1 MLVWAI
7 AAVAAGLGLN
17 FLLKKEERSKD
28 KMMKYHV
35 LGVLVLSYGLS
46 VLWFYLFKDA
56 GHMALTSRLVFLV
69 LGGVN
74 AWVVWKRPWSKRHTW
89 DAEEDSV
96 WPEALFSLL
105 AGLVMAVAYVTAP
118 QSVELVSYATDLS
131 AIYWDAPLVFLLPF
145 WAVKVL
151 DLAGQIPFPHTPHPL
166 VFSIEEIS
174 TEEWQWVQLQQ
185 CTFDLYPSLEKEGQP
200 FARRSQPWVEVPASR
215 TLEEVFKL
223 MVQERRKRND
233 LSTLQDFGDEYA
245 GKPEF
250 CWIFWLQAPWYY
262 VPGWFEKRRY
272 VDPSST
278 IQKLNMAERDKIRA
292 MRLPSYVPTFEPPK
306 NTAVSTP
313 ADPNATVIIKR

>member
-1 MLVWAI
+1 MLAWAI
-7 AAVAAGLGLN
+7 VAVAAGLGLN
-17 FLLKKEERSKD
+17 FLLKKEGRTKD
-28 KMMKYHV
+28 KMLKYHV

-56 GHMALTSRLVFLV
+56 GHLAVTSRLIQ
-69 LGGVN
+69 LGLGAAN
-74 AWVVWKRPWSKRHTW
+74 AWVLWKRPWSKRHTW
-89 DAEEDSV
+89 DSEEDSV
-96 WPEALFSLL
+96 WPEALFALL
-105 AGLVMAVAYVTAP
+105 AGLVMAVAFVTAP
-118 QSVELVSYATDLS
+118 QSVGLVSYSRDLS
-131 AIYWDAPLVFLLPF
+131 AIFWDAPVVFLLPF

-166 VFSIEEIS
+166 IFSIEEI
-174 TEEWQWVQLQQ
+174 TTDDWQWVHLQQ
-185 CTFDLYPSLEKEGQP
+185 CTFDLYPSLDKEGRP
-200 FARRSQPWVEVPASR
+200 FARRSQPWVEVPADR

-233 LSTLQDFGDEYA
+233 LSTLQDFGDEYD

-262 VPGWFEKRRY
+262 VPAWFQKRRY

-278 IQKLNMAERDKIRA
+278 IQQINKATRDRIRA
-292 MRLPSYVPTFEPPK
+292 MRLPTYTPTFEQPK
-306 NTAVSTP
+306 HTPVSTP